1 MTRFSDLTAFDPVF
15 VYGAMRSGTT
25 MFRLMLNGHGRIANP
40 GEVDFFFSFLKKDP
54 THATGWRYD
63 LEALRIDRIFQGS
76 RLLLADGKD
85 GLDLLA
91 DFMRQ
96 HSERN
101 PGKIL
106 TYNIHH
112 TLAEAVELFP
122 DARIIHMLRDP
133 RDVAYSSIGMGWAH
147 SVFYGIDHWIS
158 SERQWELPSARL
170 PEGNVLTLRY
180 KRLLLDIEPQ
190 LRAVCDFI
198 GTSYDPGM
206 VRYHEMST
214 YSAPDAKLM
223 EQWRGKGCRS
233 DIELIEGKAGD
244 LMAARGYPPETPGR
258 RPGAL
263 ERLILYVRHKLHLV
277 RVGTRRFGVVLFWGE
292 KLSRWTG
299 LQKPHRDFRNRMN
312 LIDMKLLK

>member
-91 DFMRQ
+91 NFMRQ
-96 HSERN
+96 HSEHN

-133 RDVAYSSIGMGWAH
+133 PGRGLLFHRHGMGPQRILWHRSLDFLREAMG
-147 SVFYGIDHWIS
+147 VA
-158 SERQWELPSARL
+158 ERKTARGECSDA
-170 PEGNVLTLRY
+170 P
-180 KRLLLDIEPQ
+180 
-190 LRAVCDFI
+190 LRASSL
-198 GTSYDPGM
+198 GYRAT
-206 VRYHEMST
+206 
-214 YSAPDAKLM
+214 A
-223 EQWRGKGCRS
+223 
-233 DIELIEGKAGD
+233 EG
-244 LMAARGYPPETPGR
+244 
-258 RPGAL
+258 
-263 ERLILYVRHKLHLV
+263 RL
-277 RVGTRRFGVVLFWGE
+277 
-292 KLSRWTG
+292 
-299 LQKPHRDFRNRMN
+299 
-312 LIDMKLLK
+312 